1 MQKMHPCLW
10 FDTQAEEAAR
20 FYVSVFQD
28 SHLDDITRYGDAGPL
43 PAGTVLS
50 VSFRLG
56 GQEFMALNGG
66 PAFTFTPAVSFFVH
80 CDSQAEVDAYW
91 DALAAGG
98 EEMQC
103 GWVKDR
109 YGVTWQIVPS
119 ELGRLLSSPDPVKAR
134 RVTEAMLKMIKLDV
148 NALRAAYEQD

>member
-43 PAGTVLS
+43 SAGTVLS

-80 CDSQAEVDAYW
+80 CESQAEVDAYW

-109 YGVTWQIVPS
+109 YGVAWQIVPD
-119 ELGRLLSSPDPVKAR
+119 ELGRLMSDPDPVKAR
-134 RVTEAMLKMIKLDV
+134 RVTEAMLKMVKLDV
-148 NALRAAYEQD
+148 NALRAAYEQA